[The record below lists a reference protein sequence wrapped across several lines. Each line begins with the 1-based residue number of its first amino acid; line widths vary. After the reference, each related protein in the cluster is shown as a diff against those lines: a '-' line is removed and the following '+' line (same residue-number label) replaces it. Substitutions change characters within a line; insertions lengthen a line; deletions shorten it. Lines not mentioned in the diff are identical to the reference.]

1 VEKNKLRLSLEGAA
15 VQGGLTA
22 ISLPETVVPLP
33 QEAEAVPQE
42 ALVRGLILMLLQ
54 HLFTV
59 EASVTLQEFGL

>member
-1 VEKNKLRLSLEGAA
+1 MEKDRLHLSHEGVA
-15 VQGGLTA
+15 VRDGLTA
-22 ISLPETVVPLP
+22 ISLPEIVVPLR

-42 ALVRGLILMLLQ
+42 ALVRGLILMLLW